1 MKGDEK
7 IARLVPRGAP
17 RGRKAKRG
25 CPICGRPPVAGF
37 RPFCS
42 ERCRRVDLDRWLSE
56 AYRVPGEAVRTEDKE
71 PEEE

>member
-7 IARLVPRGAP
+7 IARLVPRS
-17 RGRKAKRG
+17 RKAKRG
-25 CPICGRPPVAGF
+25 CPICGRPPDVKL

-56 AYRVPGEAVRTEDKE
+56 TYRVPGEAVRKDDGE
-71 PEEE
+71 PEEEE